1 MGYLGVGGNVWWVQT
16 LVVSS
21 LIRKGLSFILQWRP
35 SISSS
40 SRHPFFPFLIFTLKE
55 TDMRQPH
62 GLSFSFLFCMM
73 IMLLEIVFYK
83 W

>member
-40 SRHPFFPFLIFTLKE
+40 SRHPLLPLLDVYIERDRHETTTWVVIFIPFLYDDNAF
-55 TDMRQPH
+55 RNR
-62 GLSFSFLFCMM
+62 FL
-73 IMLLEIVFYK
+73 
-83 W
+83 